1 MFESEES
8 DKPLEIFL
16 IGIWILVILVLFFL
30 FNQLF
35 LSPLNEAEK
44 RNAEEQMKLRI
55 DNNKMS

>member
-16 IGIWILVILVLFFL
+16 IGIWILVILILFFL

-35 LSPLNEAEK
+35 LSPLYEAEK
-44 RNAEEQMKLRI
+44 RQAEEEHLRI